1 MKIALVNTDWMQYNE
16 NHSNKAVTQHIN
28 LTESESIMDIKQLNS
43 KIKLIRTNGA
53 KLDALIQEAAIGCIE
68 HAAAH
73 GDVRPANQLWDAM
86 PQGSRRN
93 ALGMY
98 LVEYGAMRVNTGKD
112 KEQARF
118 KFQKDFETD
127 LAAARA
133 VMWYSFK
140 PEKDLAEEFN
150 LSGKLQGLLKA
161 YNKALSDGRTIKA
174 SPDEVKVL
182 KSLAAAMRVHENIKA
197 TVKLKGHLA
206 A

>member
-1 MKIALVNTDWMQYNE
+1 
-16 NHSNKAVTQHIN
+16 
-28 LTESESIMDIKQLNS
+28 MDIKQLNS

-73 GDVRPANQLWDAM
+73 GDVRPANQLWEAM
-86 PQGSRRN
+86 PNGSRRN

-98 LVEYGAMRVNTGKD
+98 LVEYGAMRINTGKD

-127 LAAARA
+127 VTAASA

-150 LSGKLQGLLKA
+150 LSGKLQAVLKA
-161 YNKALSDGRTIKA
+161 YNKALSDGQAIKA
-174 SPDEVKVL
+174 SPDEIQVL
-182 KSLAAAMRVHENIKA
+182 ESLAAALRVQENIKA
-197 TVKLKGHLA
+197 TIKLEGHLSA
-206 A
+206 

>member
-1 MKIALVNTDWMQYNE
+1 
-16 NHSNKAVTQHIN
+16 
-28 LTESESIMDIKQLNS
+28 MDIKQLSS
-43 KIKLIRTNGA
+43 KIKLIKTNGA

-68 HAAAH
+68 HAAEH

-86 PQGSRRN
+86 PNGSRRN

-127 LAAARA
+127 ITAARA
-133 VMWYSFK
+133 VMWYSLK
-140 PEKDLAEEFN
+140 TEKDLAEEFN
-150 LSGKLQGLLKA
+150 LHGKLQSLLKA
-161 YNKALSDGRTIKA
+161 YNKALSDGQAIKA
-174 SPDEVKVL
+174 TPDEIQVL
-182 KSLAAAMRVHENIKA
+182 TSLAAAMRVQENIKA
-197 TVKLKGHLA
+197 TVKLEGHLA

>member
-1 MKIALVNTDWMQYNE
+1 
-16 NHSNKAVTQHIN
+16 
-28 LTESESIMDIKQLNS
+28 MDIKQLSS
-43 KIKLIRTNGA
+43 KIRLIKTNGA

-73 GDVRPANQLWDAM
+73 GDVRPANQLWEAM
-86 PQGSRRN
+86 PNGSRRN

-98 LVEYGAMRVNTGKD
+98 LCQYGAIRVNTGKD

-118 KFQKDFETD
+118 KYQKDFETD
-127 LAAARA
+127 ITAAKA

-150 LSGKLQGLLKA
+150 LSGKLKSLLKA
-161 YNKALSDGRTIKA
+161 YTKALSDGQAIKA
-174 SPDEVKVL
+174 SPDEIQVL
-182 KSLAAAMRVHENIKA
+182 ESLAAVLRVQDNIKA
-197 TVKLKGHLA
+197 TVKLEEHLA

>member
-1 MKIALVNTDWMQYNE
+1 
-16 NHSNKAVTQHIN
+16 
-28 LTESESIMDIKQLNS
+28 MDIKQLNS

-53 KLDALIQEAAIGCIE
+53 KLDALIQEVAIGCIE

-86 PQGSRRN
+86 PNGSRLN

-98 LVEYGAMRVNTGKD
+98 LCQYGAIRINTGKD
-112 KEQARF
+112 KDQARF
-118 KFQKDFETD
+118 KFKKDFETD
-127 LAAARA
+127 ITAASA

-161 YNKALSDGRTIKA
+161 YTKAVSDGQTIKA
-174 SPDEVKVL
+174 SPDEIQVL
-182 KSLAAAMRVHENIKA
+182 KSLAAAMRVQENIKA
-197 TVKLKGHLA
+197 TIKLEGHLA

>member
-1 MKIALVNTDWMQYNE
+1 MN
-16 NHSNKAVTQHIN
+16 
-28 LTESESIMDIKQLNS
+28 IKELSS

-68 HAAAH
+68 HAAEH

-86 PQGSRRN
+86 PNGARRN

-98 LVEYGAMRVNTGKD
+98 LCQYGAMRVNTGKD

-118 KFQKDFETD
+118 KFKKDFETD
-127 LAAARA
+127 ITKARA

-150 LSGKLQGLLKA
+150 LSGKLQSLLKA
-161 YNKALSDGRTIKA
+161 YTKAVSDGKAIKA
-174 SPDEVKVL
+174 TPDEIKVL
-182 KSLAAAMRVHENIKA
+182 ESLAAALRVQENIKA
-197 TVKLKGHLA
+197 TVKLEGHLA

>member
-1 MKIALVNTDWMQYNE
+1 
-16 NHSNKAVTQHIN
+16 
-28 LTESESIMDIKQLNS
+28 MDIKQLNS

-86 PQGSRRN
+86 PNGSRRN

-98 LVEYGAMRVNTGKD
+98 LVQYGAIRINTGKD

-127 LAAARA
+127 ITAARA

-140 PEKDLAEEFN
+140 LEKDLAAEFN
-150 LSGKLQGLLKA
+150 LHGKLQALLKA
-161 YNKALSDGRTIKA
+161 YNKALSDGQAIKA
-174 SPDEVKVL
+174 TPDEIQVL
-182 KSLAAAMRVHENIKA
+182 ESLAAALRVHENIKA
-197 TVKLKGHLA
+197 TVKLEGHLVA
-206 A
+206 

>member
-1 MKIALVNTDWMQYNE
+1 MN
-16 NHSNKAVTQHIN
+16 
-28 LTESESIMDIKQLNS
+28 IKELSS

-53 KLDALIQEAAIGCIE
+53 KLDALIQTVALGCIE
-68 HAAAH
+68 HAAEH

-86 PQGSRRN
+86 PNGSRRN

-98 LVEYGAMRVNTGKD
+98 LVEYGAIRVNTGKD

-118 KFQKDFETD
+118 KYKKDFETD

-150 LSGKLQGLLKA
+150 LTGKLQSLLKA
-161 YNKALSDGRTIKA
+161 YNKAVSDGQAIKA
-174 SPDEVKVL
+174 SPDEIQVL
-182 KSLAAAMRVHENIKA
+182 TSLAAALRVQDNIKA
-197 TVKLKGHLA
+197 SIKIEEHLA